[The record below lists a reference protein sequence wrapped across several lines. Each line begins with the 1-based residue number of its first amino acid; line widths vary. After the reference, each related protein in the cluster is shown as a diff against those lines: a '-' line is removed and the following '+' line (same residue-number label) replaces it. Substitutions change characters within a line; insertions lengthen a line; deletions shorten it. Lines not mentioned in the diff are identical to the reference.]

1 MKVKIIETG
10 AVLDL
15 EYRSGDPSWQAEDV
29 WGMFDFDPEREEA
42 GEALRPQTLHLLT
55 REQFEF
61 WSGVFARLEALDAT
75 GVDFAAHDGEI
86 RADTI
91 EHYVADMERVAA
103 TASR

>member
-1 MKVKIIETG
+1 MKVKIVETG
-10 AVLDL
+10 VVLDL
-15 EYRSGDPSWQAEDV
+15 EYRSDDPCWQAEDV
-29 WGMFDFDPEREEA
+29 WGMCDFDPDCEAA
-42 GEALRPQTLHLLT
+42 GEALHPQTLHLLT

-61 WSGVFARLEALDAT
+61 WSGIFARLEALDAT

-86 RADTI
+86 RTDTI

>member
-15 EYRSGDPSWQAEDV
+15 EYRSGDPTWQAEDV
-29 WGMFDFDPEREEA
+29 WGMVDFDPEREAA

-55 REQFEF
+55 CEQFEF
-61 WSGVFARLEALDAT
+61 WSDVFARLEALDAM
-75 GVDFAAHDGEI
+75 GVDFAVHDAEV
-86 RADTI
+86 RTDTI